1 MARSKSKESAKE
13 KITDQT
19 EGRLPKSAAQP
30 AKSGSGSDLLTLQ
43 QSVGNRALSEWVE
56 AAQEEG
62 IPSSETASPGTREVL
77 HSAGRPLDPAS
88 REAMETRF
96 GHDFGQ
102 VRVHTDEQ
110 AAESA
115 QSMDARAYT
124 VGQEVVFG
132 SGQYAPQ
139 SGLGQQ
145 LLSHELAHVA
155 QQAAQP
161 SLAGQVFRDEDK
173 DAKKKS
179 ALLKQA
185 GKSLDKGLKAL
196 VSGKPKQVKLG
207 GAQVKKGIGELQT
220 AAKYAKEPEKS
231 KIVRVACGLAA
242 LVAVA
247 SASLKRKAGQEALRS
262 TFTGTK
268 GKTKVVPVAGS
279 EEIGKSEFA
288 GATAIYKELPQDFS
302 DLFPELSW
310 TDHGLL
316 VTIFATTMEQ
326 RLTVME
332 SMKKAGAPPE
342 SYPPSPAEV
351 EDYFTKLGVSGAKND
366 EICQAYEDYAKVFFE
381 HGAAQFDPK
390 KMGTA
395 KVYAGKQSIMG
406 TIFTDCDGYV
416 RLGIRLLTLAG
427 FKLEKVI
434 VGIRNVKTVAKG
446 VKTYSDVHAV
456 GQLTRGGETVFVSN
470 AWIYGSEG
478 NAFDVAW
485 DHPDAPLFKGEG
497 KTLAEANK
505 DALAKMKEE

>member
-1 MARSKSKESAKE
+1 MARSKSKKSSKE
-13 KITDQT
+13 KNTDQS

-30 AKSGSGSDLLTLQ
+30 GKSGVGPALLGLQ
-43 QSVGNRALSEWVE
+43 PSAGNQALTEWVE
-56 AAQEEG
+56 AAKEKG
-62 IPSSETASPGTREVL
+62 LPSSVTASPGTQEVL
-77 HSAGRPLDPAS
+77 RSPGQPLDPAT
-88 REAMETRF
+88 REAMEARF
-96 GHDFGQ
+96 GHDFGR
-102 VRVHTDEQ
+102 VRVHTGER

-115 QSMDARAYT
+115 QSVDARAYT
-124 VGQEVVFG
+124 VGQEVVFDAG
-132 SGQYAPQ
+132 RYAPGT
-139 SGLGQQ
+139 GLGQQ

-155 QQAAQP
+155 QRAAQP
-161 SLAGQVFRDEDK
+161 SLAGQVCRDEDK
-173 DAKKKS
+173 DAKQKS

-185 GKSLDKGLKAL
+185 GISLDKGLKAL
-196 VSGKPKQVKLG
+196 ASGKPKQVGLG
-207 GAQVKKGIGELQT
+207 SAQIKKGIGGLQT

-231 KIVRVACGLAA
+231 KILRVAGGLAA

-247 SASLKRKAGQEALRS
+247 SASLKRKAGQKALRS

-268 GKTKVVPVAGS
+268 AKTKEVPVAGS
-279 EEIGKSEFA
+279 EEISKSEFA
-288 GATAIYKELPQDFS
+288 KATAIYKELPQDFS

-316 VTIFATTMEQ
+316 VTIFTTTMEQ

-332 SMKKAGAPPE
+332 SMKKAGAPPK

-351 EDYFTKLGVSGAKND
+351 EDYFTNLGVSGAKND
-366 EICQAYEDYAKVFFE
+366 EICQAYEDYAKIFFE

-395 KVYAGKQSIMG
+395 KVYAGKQSIIG
-406 TIFTDCDGYV
+406 TIFTDCDGYA

-427 FKLEKVI
+427 FTLEKVI

-478 NAFDVAW
+478 SAFDVAW
-485 DHPDAPLFKGEG
+485 DHPDAPLIKGEG

-505 DALAKMKEE
+505 DALAKMKED